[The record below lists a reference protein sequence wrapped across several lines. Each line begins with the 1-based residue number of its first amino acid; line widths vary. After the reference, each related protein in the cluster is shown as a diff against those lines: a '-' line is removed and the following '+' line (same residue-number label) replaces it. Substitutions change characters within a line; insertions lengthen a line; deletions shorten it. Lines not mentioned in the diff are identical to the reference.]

1 MLLYLDTRRSDL
13 LIELRNITEI
23 TRALGIAGA
32 GSAFAYVSALEAM
45 HHQQY
50 SIAEEFINQLDEVR
64 KKEKSLWFEW
74 HTIELTYQL
83 HLAQGMETGEDL
95 KKREKC
101 IQSIKQM
108 IPNEI
113 KRTINL
119 EFPPLAGLV

>member
-1 MLLYLDTRRSDL
+1 
-13 LIELRNITEI
+13 
-23 TRALGIAGA
+23 
-32 GSAFAYVSALEAM
+32 LEK
-45 HHQQY
+45 
-50 SIAEEFINQLDEVR
+50 NR
-64 KKEKSLWFEW
+64 KKKKSLWFEW

-83 HLAQGMETGEDL
+83 HTAQGMDTREDI

-101 IQSIKQM
+101 IQTIKQM